1 MNFIFCK
8 LNKPQNMNLIFASLK
23 TVPDFFIFR
32 GVSIKNPRKFIGI
45 PRDFSCI
52 DRFKTAGRLA
62 GWREKLPAKFQ
73 KLPTRFQKLLAK
85 MAGWTSNIRHFFK
98 VAFPGGK
105 TCKKSKSI

>member
-8 LNKPQNMNLIFASLK
+8 LKNLKKNMNLIFASLK

-73 KLPTRFQKLLAK
+73 KLPARFQKLLAK
-85 MAGWTSNIRHFFK
+85 MAGWTSNIRH
-98 VAFPGGK
+98 
-105 TCKKSKSI
+105 